1 MNWLRT
7 IPWPLLIVAAL
18 LLGLAPFAPQPHL
31 VEKLGMLAAGN
42 LSRPLDIFDL
52 FLHGAPVVLLMLKA
66 GIVLF
71 GEKEVSR

>member
-1 MNWLRT
+1 MNRLRT
-7 IPWPLLIVAAL
+7 IPWSVLIVAAL

-31 VEKLGMLAAGN
+31 VEKLGMLAAGE

-66 GIVLF
+66 GMVLF
-71 GEKEVSR
+71 GKKEVGR